1 MNVKYSL
8 LSLVVPEIVFSAP
21 VGGYVVNE
29 TFAVTFMC
37 NATGIPPPTIQWYRD
52 QTLLSGTMG
61 SDFNDTDLNSRV
73 VVDEPSVQSSLGE
86 VSSISRSLTV
96 MNAMDGDTGTYRC
109 EATNEAMGGIDME
122 EFELFVQGKSGINV
136 GIICTIFL
144 NALSFPLQFLPLLLL
159 LMMTRE
165 SLLMSQSQ
173 QCSALE
179 LIEQHLQFQ
188 LKTSD
193 GSTLLRTQTIPLMM
207 A

>member
-1 MNVKYSL
+1 MYNTFSFPI
-8 LSLVVPEIVFSAP
+8 VVPEIVFSAP

-61 SDFNDTDLNSRV
+61 SDFSGTELNSRV
-73 VVDEPSVQSSLGE
+73 VVNEPTIESSLGE
-86 VSSISRSLTV
+86 VSSVSRSLTV
-96 MNAMDGDTGTYRC
+96 MNAMDGDTGTFSC
-109 EATNEAMGGIDME
+109 EATNEAMGGIDTE
-122 EFELFVQGKSGINV
+122 EFELFVQGKSWYKCRYSFV
-136 GIICTIFL
+136 PSSL
-144 NALSFPLQFLPLLLL
+144 MLALSFPLQFLPLLLL
-159 LMMTRE
+159 LMMTRR

-188 LKTSD
+188 LRTSD
-193 GSTLLRTQTIPLMM
+193 GSTLLVSQ
-207 A
+207 